1 MTCNLRSRR
10 WRSRGHYV
18 LEIRLIII
26 SVYLY
31 IFPRPLTPSHCH
43 VTDFFPLAW
52 SWPCDTTCRRV
63 HVWHRSVSGDTNLSR
78 DKLMRINAFRYEL
91 NSESC
96 RWTPSRLFSKS
107 DWLNSSIFD
116 WIHASS
122 SSTSWLYLLI
132 FESMSIA
139 ESKIFPIRFDSIP
152 FFAYACS
159 KLCYYIIMTSLL
171 RNVDVILSISCSL
184 K

>member
-1 MTCNLRSRR
+1 MAITWSFFI
-10 WRSRGHYV
+10 
-18 LEIRLIII
+18 LEISLIRI
-26 SVYLY
+26 SVYLCTF
-31 IFPRPLTPSHCH
+31 FPRPRLTPSHCH
-43 VTDFFPLAW
+43 VSHFLAW
-52 SWPCDTTCRRV
+52 SWPCDTTCWRV
-63 HVWHRSVSGDTNLSR
+63 HHVTPFRVSGDTNLSR

-107 DWLNSSIFD
+107 DWLKSSIFD

-152 FFAYACS
+152 FFAYACL
-159 KLCYYIIMTSLL
+159 KLRYYITMT
-171 RNVDVILSISCSL
+171 
-184 K
+184 